1 MLMMSKIKALSK
13 GIALAALACCGVGGA
28 QAQMGPQAPWAPENA
43 KFVRL
48 ASGVPGVLF
57 SPTTISPR
65 NQIAFFVMHANG
77 DYTAFPACTE
87 LAKRGY
93 QVLCANNSTSKDGL
107 FDDGALD
114 RILLEAKAGI
124 AWLRAQPG
132 VKKVVLFGHS
142 GGNTVMTAY
151 QMVAEGGVK
160 SCQGE
165 EKIHK
170 CPDNLAGLPVADGI
184 VMADS
189 NWGQS
194 AMTLFSVDPAVKGLS
209 KGTDLDPKLDMFNPA
224 NGFKATGS
232 TYSPEFI
239 KKFLAAASARNMA
252 ILKAAQTRMAAI
264 KAGKGD
270 FTDDEIFVVA
280 GSSYIGFNNKLYS
293 QDTRLLEHSKAPWPL
308 IRADGSV
315 VTQVIHSVRPP
326 MSKENLSPS
335 FMRGALRTTVD
346 NYLSS
351 YATRT
356 TPEFSYGETS
366 EIKGVDWQSNYAN
379 PVGNVEKITA
389 PMLALGMTGGWEG
402 LAAET
407 IYEHAASKD
416 KALAFVEGAT
426 HVYTP
431 CRPCEKTPGQF
442 GDTVKNLFDYVDAWT
457 SKPGRF
463 LN

>member
-1 MLMMSKIKALSK
+1 MKRMKAIAS
-13 GIALAALACCGVGGA
+13 ALALVLAGMTAWTGSA
-28 QAQMGPQAPWAPENA
+28 QAQMGPQAPWSPDNA
-43 KFVRL
+43 RFVRL

-57 SPTTISPR
+57 SPTTVSPR

-87 LAKRGY
+87 LARRGY

-114 RILLEAKAGI
+114 RILIEAKAGV

-132 VKKVVLFGHS
+132 VKKVLLFGHS

-151 QMVAEGGVK
+151 QMIAEGGVA
-160 SCQGE
+160 SCQGA
-165 EKIHK
+165 EKIHV
-170 CPDNLAGLPVADGI
+170 CPNDLAGLPAADGM

-194 AMTLFSVDPAVKGLS
+194 AMTLFSVDPAVKGLG
-209 KGTDLDPKLDMFNPA
+209 KGTDLNPALDMFNPA
-224 NGFKATGS
+224 NGFKITGS
-232 TYSPEFI
+232 TYSEEFRR
-239 KKFLAAASARNMA
+239 KFLSAASARNMA
-252 ILKAAQTRMAAI
+252 ILKAAQARKEAI

-315 VTQVIHSVRPP
+315 VTQIIHSVRPP
-326 MSKENLSPS
+326 MSRENLSPS
-335 FMRGALRTTVD
+335 FMRGALRTTVE

-379 PVGNVEKITA
+379 PVGNVEKIHV
-389 PMLALGMTGGWEG
+389 PVLAMGMTGGWEG

-407 IYEHAASKD
+407 IYDHAASKD
-416 KALAFVEGAT
+416 KAIAFVEGAT
-426 HVYTP
+426 HGYTP
-431 CRPCEKTPGQF
+431 CKACEKTPGQF
-442 GDTVKNLFDYVDAWT
+442 GDTVKNLFDYVDQWVSA
-457 SKPGRF
+457 PGRF
-463 LN
+463 LP